1 MAIIFTDLII
11 TYTKSNCHIL
21 LTVFP
26 GNITMKNT
34 NNNLLPSSTPDHH
47 RAFGLYDVLKDEAK
61 FDGQRD

>member
-1 MAIIFTDLII
+1 M
-11 TYTKSNCHIL
+11 
-21 LTVFP
+21 FP